1 MSINTKQSVA
11 PDSGNARTTSTLA
24 PVGPLPMPR
33 LNPKCLGLGFG
44 ATGVVFYLGC
54 ILTMA
59 TVPHEQAVLFF
70 NSLLHGLDVAPI
82 LKTSVPIGDVALGL
96 VTMFILGW
104 IAGAL
109 IAGFY
114 NLSLCASKRESHGK

>member
-1 MSINTKQSVA
+1 MSIDTKQSVS
-11 PDSGNARTTSTLA
+11 PDSGNAQPTSA
-24 PVGPLPMPR
+24 PARPLPLPR

-59 TVPHEQAVLFF
+59 TVPHEQAVIFF
-70 NSLLHGLDVAPI
+70 NSLLHGLNVEPI
-82 LKTSVPIGDVALGL
+82 LKTSVPAGDVALGL
-96 VTMFILGW
+96 VTTFILGW
-104 IAGAL
+104 FAGVL

-114 NLSLCASKRESHGK
+114 NLSLCAAKGESREK

>member
-1 MSINTKQSVA
+1 MSTDTKQNVA
-11 PDSGNARTTSTLA
+11 PDSGNARPTSA
-24 PVGPLPMPR
+24 PVGPLPLSQ

-59 TVPHEQAVLFF
+59 TVPHEQAVIFF
-70 NSLLHGLDVAPI
+70 NSLLHGLDVEPI
-82 LKTSVPIGDVALGL
+82 LKTSVPVGDVALGL
-96 VTMFILGW
+96 VTTFILGW
-104 IAGAL
+104 FAGVL

-114 NLSLCASKRESHGK
+114 NLSLRTRK